1 MKTKNLVV
9 TAMLGAISGVL
20 MVLEIPM
27 FFVLPFIKL
36 DLSELPIMIGGFVMG
51 PVWGILV
58 AIIKILVKLVIKGT
72 STAFVGELANLSA
85 ALLYMLPAAII
96 YKKNKTR
103 KHAGIGMTVGTL
115 AASVGMVLLNTFVM
129 FPFYMN
135 LFGIDEAALIGM
147 SSQANPLA
155 TNMLTIMLFMI
166 FPFNIV
172 KYGIVSIL
180 TMLVYKRIS
189 GLIKNFDE
197 KHAKNE
203 KPVLEKQPVKSFEE
217 T

>member
-96 YKKNKTR
+96 YRKNKTR
-103 KHAGIGMTVGTL
+103 KHAGIGMAVGTL
-115 AASVGMVLLNTFVM
+115 AASVGMVILNTFVM

>member
-115 AASVGMVLLNTFVM
+115 AASVGMVILNTFVM

>member
-9 TAMLGAISGVL
+9 TAMLGAMSGVL

-115 AASVGMVLLNTFVM
+115 AVSVGMVILNTFVM

-189 GLIKNFDE
+189 GLIKSFDE

>member
-9 TAMLGAISGVL
+9 TAMLGAMSGVL

-85 ALLYMLPAAII
+85 ALLYMLPAAMI

>member
-115 AASVGMVLLNTFVM
+115 AASVGMVILNAFVM

-147 SSQANPLA
+147 SSKANPLA

-189 GLIKNFDE
+189 GLIKNYDE

>member
-85 ALLYMLPAAII
+85 ALLYMLPAAMI

-115 AASVGMVLLNTFVM
+115 AASVGMVILNTFVM

-189 GLIKNFDE
+189 GLIKSFDE

>member
-96 YKKNKTR
+96 YRKNKTR
-103 KHAGIGMTVGTL
+103 KHAGIGMAVGTL
-115 AASVGMVLLNTFVM
+115 AASVGMVILNTFVM

-155 TNMLTIMLFMI
+155 TNMLSIMLFMI